1 MYKYSGGQDDI
12 AAIRIK
18 KAKKS
23 YSNNSLTTNSCA
35 NYTWKFRRPCKVL
48 IFNGARVL
56 VAIVCSLHS
65 AAELTHENKS
75 AIKERKSRNFF
86 SLSHN
91 RDHHHF
97 GRVNKKR

>member
-1 MYKYSGGQDDI
+1 MGEKIVYKYSGGQDDI

-23 YSNNSLTTNSCA
+23 YSINSLTTNSSA

-56 VAIVCSLHS
+56 VSNTRKLSIFYTAVGTLP
-65 AAELTHENKS
+65 AADFYRAGIS
-75 AIKERKSRNFF
+75 
-86 SLSHN
+86 
-91 RDHHHF
+91 
-97 GRVNKKR
+97 